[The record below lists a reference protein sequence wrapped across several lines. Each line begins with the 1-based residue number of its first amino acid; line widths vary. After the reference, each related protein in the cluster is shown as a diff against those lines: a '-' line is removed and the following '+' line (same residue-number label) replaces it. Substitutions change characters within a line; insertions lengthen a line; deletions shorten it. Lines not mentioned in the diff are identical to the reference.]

1 MKDQQEQHRQHRHH
15 NHRENSH
22 QSNRN
27 NSFKRSNS
35 KRFGQVFGLIYNIA
49 LIYFVADLAKS
60 GNEKLAL
67 EIFAINA
74 AVVIFAAL
82 LNKRSSKN
90 RDDRRKNFRP
100 RNDRNRS
107 N

>member
-1 MKDQQEQHRQHRHH
+1 MKDQQEHRQHRHH
-15 NHRENSH
+15 NRQENSH
-22 QSNRN
+22 QSTNRN
-27 NSFKRSNS
+27 NTFKRSNS
-35 KRFGQVFGLIYNIA
+35 KRFGQVFGLIYNIV
-49 LIYFVADLAKS
+49 LIYFVVDLARS

-90 RDDRRKNFRP
+90 KGDRRKNFRP